1 MKMFPCSLSTQD
13 NGRAALLVRQSMT
26 SLGTITPKVIA
37 RMIVKAIM
45 PSATVAPKS
54 CKLAFAL
61 LASSRRPLD
70 ILKRKTPGIIE
81 TTEAKPMAANG
92 I

>member
-1 MKMFPCSLSTQD
+1 
-13 NGRAALLVRQSMT
+13 MT
-26 SLGTITPKVIA
+26 TLGTMTPKLIA

-45 PSATVAPKS
+45 PFATVAAKS
-54 CKLAFAL
+54 GKVAFAL
-61 LASSRRPLD
+61 LASCTRPLD
-70 ILKRKTPGIIE
+70 ILKRKTPGISE